1 MKALLKET
9 EKRLIYNN
17 SKLEDLRKC
26 MQEEQLS
33 KDAQMYIKEQ
43 IYKTNKNIEY
53 YSNLI
58 NFLENYKKKVSE

>member
-9 EKRLIYNN
+9 EKRLTYSN

-33 KDAQMYIKEQ
+33 KDAQMYINEQ

>member
-33 KDAQMYIKEQ
+33 KDAQMYINEQ